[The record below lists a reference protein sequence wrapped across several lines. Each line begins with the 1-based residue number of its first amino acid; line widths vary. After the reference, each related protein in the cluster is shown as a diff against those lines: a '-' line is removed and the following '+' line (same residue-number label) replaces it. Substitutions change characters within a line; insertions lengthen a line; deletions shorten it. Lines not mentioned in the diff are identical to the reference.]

1 MDRLDGIAERARLYL
16 DGKNAARD
24 VALARSRELIRYC
37 ANTIRA
43 THRGEFDEAEN
54 LLATAR
60 QAAANMVAGLEG
72 HADLYHAGYTQ
83 DALKEFAE
91 ASITFCL
98 ITDRPLPTPEELAV
112 LPDTY
117 LNGLGEAAGELRR
130 YVLDVVRHGKVERCE
145 SMLQAME
152 DIYSL
157 LVTMD
162 YPDAVTSG
170 LRRTTD
176 MEGTHRELGTRLANR
191 LRRNN
196 AHRFADID
204 QMAARKIASV
214 AMAADA
220 VARFAGNRGAHL
232 DRLHAS
238 RFELLDALLSFQVVL
253 S

>member
-1 MDRLDGIAERARLYL
+1 VERLDGIAERARTYF
-16 DGKNAARD
+16 DAKNAARD

-43 THRGEFDEAEN
+43 AHRGEYEEAAN

-60 QAAANMVAGLEG
+60 QAASSMVAGLEG
-72 HADLYHAGYTQ
+72 HDDLYHAGYTQ

-91 ASITFCL
+91 ASITFAL
-98 ITDRPLPTPEELAV
+98 ITDRDLPTPEELGV

-130 YVLDVVRHGKVERCE
+130 YVLDVIRHGRVERCE

-152 DIYSL
+152 DIYSV

-170 LRRTTD
+170 LRRTND
-176 MEGTHRELGTRLANR
+176 MVRGVLERTRGDLTV
-191 LRRNN
+191 
-196 AHRFADID
+196 
-204 QMAARKIASV
+204 AARQETLQQALADLERKINPDTAASWPRPGTGEET
-214 AMAADA
+214 D
-220 VARFAGNRGAHL
+220 G
-232 DRLHAS
+232 
-238 RFELLDALLSFQVVL
+238 
-253 S
+253 